1 MVHKIYQ
8 THKTNYTS
16 TMAYPDDGSSNL
28 CTSTQSPPPNIE
40 SIQDATPPN
49 LLSQTTDSSA
59 PRFPPSFNLY
69 RGSFTSGEYLIA
81 TQQKQPLYLLVSD
94 KWHSPEI
101 VLYSG
106 LKKSSQTLA
115 SASWGEADG
124 FLVVGLP
131 PVPGTGSETASETMR
146 NSRLGSKSNVY
157 QFSIEVEPTNT
168 RETFGWRPS
177 QGDAVKGL
185 GGESG
190 GWELVHISQDRL
202 RSFDTES
209 LYTITDLNT
218 DIDGNEV
225 VAVWALAK
233 GSLTKIAKFQFVGTG
248 SSGKLGKRWMTMAVI
263 TFCALFERKKQGLS
277 ASVFIV

>member
-1 MVHKIYQ
+1 MV
-8 THKTNYTS
+8 
-16 TMAYPDDGSSNL
+16 YPDDGSSNL
-28 CTSTQSPPPNIE
+28 ETSAQSPPRNIE
-40 SIQDATPPN
+40 SVQDATPV
-49 LLSQTTDSSA
+49 SQPTDSSA
-59 PRFPPSFNLY
+59 HRFPPSFNLY
-69 RGSFTSGEYLIA
+69 RDSITSGEYLIG
-81 TQQKQPLYLLVSD
+81 TEKKQPLYLFVSD

-106 LKKSSQTLA
+106 LKKSCQMLA
-115 SASWGEADG
+115 SASWGEADS

-131 PVPGTGSETASETMR
+131 PVPGTGSETTSETMK
-146 NSRLGSKSNVY
+146 NVRLGSKSNVF
-157 QFSIEVEPTNT
+157 QFSIEVEPANT
-168 RETFGWRPS
+168 REKFAWRPS

-209 LYTITDLNT
+209 LYTVADLNT

-233 GSLTKIAKFQFVGTG
+233 GSLTKTAKFQFVGTG
-248 SSGKLGKRWMTMAVI
+248 SSGKLGERWMTIAVI
-263 TFCALFERKKQGLS
+263 TFCALFERKKRGLS
-277 ASVFIV
+277 ASVFLV